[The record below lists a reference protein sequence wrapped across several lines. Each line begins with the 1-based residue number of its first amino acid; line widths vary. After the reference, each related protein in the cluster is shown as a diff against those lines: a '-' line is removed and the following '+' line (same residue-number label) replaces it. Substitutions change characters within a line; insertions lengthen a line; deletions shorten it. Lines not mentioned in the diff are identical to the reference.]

1 MEKYICLLVLKK
13 TQFWD
18 FPDGP
23 VLKNSPSNMGN
34 VGLIPG
40 QGTINKIPCDSGQL
54 SLSPQIEKLSH
65 GNEDPMQPK

>member
-1 MEKYICLLVLKK
+1 MYLFVLFLKK

-23 VLKNSPSNMGN
+23 VLKNSPSNMGK

-40 QGTINKIPCDSGQL
+40 QGTINKIPRDSGQL
-54 SLSPQIEKLSH
+54 SLAPQLERLA
-65 GNEDPMQPK
+65 Q

>member
-1 MEKYICLLVLKK
+1 MLISRYGEMYLFVLFLKK

-23 VLKNSPSNMGN
+23 VLKNSPSNMGK

-40 QGTINKIPCDSGQL
+40 QGTINKIPR
-54 SLSPQIEKLSH
+54 
-65 GNEDPMQPK
+65 EDN